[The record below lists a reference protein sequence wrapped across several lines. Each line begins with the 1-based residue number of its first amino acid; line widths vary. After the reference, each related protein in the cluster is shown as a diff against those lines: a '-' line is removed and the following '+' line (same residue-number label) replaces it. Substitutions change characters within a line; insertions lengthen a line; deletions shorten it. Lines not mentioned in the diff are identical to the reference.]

1 MTCYAS
7 LALIREGFPHSEE
20 LLQLIRGGKQLANIA
35 SDALAPA
42 IGYRNHLFA
51 ERIVEI
57 GRELRKQVTGI
68 QVAELKGEPPVC
80 IHLEELAAIV
90 NSK

>member
-1 MTCYAS
+1 MP
-7 LALIREGFPHSEE
+7 L
-20 LLQLIRGGKQLANIA
+20 
-35 SDALAPA
+35 A

-57 GRELRKQVTGI
+57 VRELRKQVTGI